1 MGIEAGSS
9 TYYQAK
15 RGIVQDGLVL
25 HLDAGVKES
34 YGGAGNTWYDLSGNG
49 NNATF
54 INGAIPNRVKGGS
67 VILDGTNDYISIA
80 SNQNTRLENEVQT
93 VTLMILIRS
102 VGPNSY
108 ASIYGPGKQ
117 FIKWQSNLIG
127 LPVGGTGTYFYSNT
141 ISMSN
146 AFNSWMEITAII
158 NWQLNTFTIY
168 KNGSLVNSISIT
180 PSGYVYTG
188 SGSASIGLNSVTGN
202 SGDFMKG
209 SIAITRIYS
218 RALSANEVQQNFN
231 ATRHRFGI

>member
-1 MGIEAGSS
+1 MAIEAGSS

-34 YGGAGNTWYDLSGNG
+34 YGGTGTMWYDLSGNG

-54 INGAIPNRVKGGS
+54 INGTIANRVKGGS
-67 VILDGTNDYISIA
+67 VILDGTNDYVSIA
-80 SNQNTRLENEVQT
+80 SNQNTRLENAVQT
-93 VTLMILIRS
+93 VTLIVFIRS

-108 ASIYGPGKQ
+108 ALIYGPSKQ

-146 AFNSWMEITAII
+146 SFNTWMEITSII
-158 NWQLNTFTIY
+158 NWQSSTFTVY
-168 KNGSLVNSISIT
+168 KNGSLVNSISII

-188 SGSASIGLNSVTGN
+188 SGSPSIGLNSVTGN

-209 SIAITRIYS
+209 SISVARIYS

-231 ATRHRFGI
+231 ATRHRFGL